1 MKIWELL
8 HEIHKYVK
16 IFYIIIT
23 FILCIDTLNNYYL
36 IDFKNDQRTKLKF
49 LYFKF
54 TTYFY
59 YTIFLSY
66 VWSYKIIKHV

>member
-8 HEIHKYVK
+8 NEIHKYVK

-36 IDFKNDQRTKLKF
+36 IDFKNDQRAKLKF

-59 YTIFLSY
+59 YTIFYHMSG
-66 VWSYKIIKHV
+66 VIK